1 MEAFKILCLGGGG
14 IKGIMHIGAL
24 EELEKEVG
32 SLHKHFSKGIYG
44 CSVGSLIATTIAFGI
59 TPEKIKKVYSKIA
72 DFKKL
77 VDMNN
82 LTNIQ
87 DILNNKGIFSM
98 TKFENI
104 LIKLFNEFNIDIKSK
119 KCCDAL
125 VPLYISA
132 SNLSKGTPTLFT
144 GNVPVLKAIMASC
157 CLPFIF
163 EPQIINNNVYVDG
176 GFITNIL
183 LNLVPQEDRSMALSF
198 SIIHTKEKITNLKN
212 VSPLEYLYKL
222 YKISCLYEHYK
233 NSYKNNIDLWYDKGS
248 GVSDFTEDEKNEMIL
263 IGSKLCRRFISQC
276 TDKKLIEI

>member
-32 SLHKHFSKGIYG
+32 LLHKHFSKGIYG
-44 CSVGSLIATTIAFGI
+44 CSVGSLIATSIAFGI
-59 TPEKIKKVYSKIA
+59 TPQQIKKIYNKISN
-72 DFKKL
+72 FKKL
-77 VDMNN
+77 VDMND
-82 LTNIQ
+82 LTKIQ
-87 DILNNKGIFSM
+87 NILNNKGIFSM

-104 LIKLFNEFNIDIKSK
+104 LIKLFNEFKIDIKSK

-125 VPLYISA
+125 IPLYISA

-163 EPQIINNNVYVDG
+163 QPQIINNNVYVDG

-183 LNLVPQEDRSMALSF
+183 LNLVPEKDRAMALSF
-198 SIIHTKEKITNLKN
+198 SIIHTKEKITNLK
-212 VSPLEYLYKL
+212 SLKPLEYLYKL

-248 GVSDFTEDEKNEMIL
+248 SVSDFTEDEKNEMIL

-276 TDKKLIEI
+276 TN